1 MVGKYTVANALMRYI
16 EGLQIGQGRYAG
28 EYFDLH
34 PWEKRFIRGAFSVD
48 GDAGLSIGRG
58 NGKTTLVSAI
68 AAATLDGPLI
78 EPMAETVLV
87 ASSFDQGIIAF
98 RHVLHFLKPAL
109 EAEPDK
115 WRLQDNTNRA
125 SIENRH
131 TGSRLKVIGSDPR
144 RAHGMAPK
152 LLLLDEVA
160 QWPHTTI
167 DRMLAALETS
177 KGKIPD
183 SRSLWL
189 GTRASEPE
197 HPFEQ
202 ALKTLEYSQVH
213 SAPKDAPPFQ
223 RRTWQKANPSL
234 DLLPDLE
241 KVIRREAGRAK
252 RDPSALAHFRALRLN
267 QGVSD
272 TVENVLLGADVWR
285 EIETDTPQMGKS
297 YVLGIDLGQNA
308 AMSAASAYWTDTG
321 GLDAFAVFPLEPNL
335 HDRGMTDG
343 VDRLYI
349 ECAQR
354 GELMQAG
361 LKVSDIGEL
370 LEETLRRW
378 GAPDAIVCDRW
389 REAELRQELVKLQY
403 PGCPLVIR
411 GMGFQDGG
419 QDVREFR
426 AACLDGYV
434 EPVRSLLMRSAMSGA
449 RVTTD
454 PAGNSKLAK
463 GGQGRRMRCRD
474 DAVAAS
480 ILAVAEG
487 RRRAK
492 ADARRQPFSYAVL

>member
-1 MVGKYTVANALMRYI
+1 M
-16 EGLQIGQGRYAG
+16 
-28 EYFDLH
+28 
-34 PWEKRFIRGAFSVD
+34 
-48 GDAGLSIGRG
+48 
-58 NGKTTLVSAI
+58 
-68 AAATLDGPLI
+68 
-78 EPMAETVLV
+78 
-87 ASSFDQGIIAF
+87 
-98 RHVLHFLKPAL
+98 
-109 EAEPDK
+109 
-115 WRLQDNTNRA
+115 
-125 SIENRH
+125 
-131 TGSRLKVIGSDPR
+131 
-144 RAHGMAPK
+144 
-152 LLLLDEVA
+152 
-160 QWPHTTI
+160 
-167 DRMLAALETS
+167 
-177 KGKIPD
+177 
-183 SRSLWL
+183 
-189 GTRASEPE
+189 
-197 HPFEQ
+197 
-202 ALKTLEYSQVH
+202 
-213 SAPKDAPPFQ
+213 
-223 RRTWQKANPSL
+223 
-234 DLLPDLE
+234 
-241 KVIRREAGRAK
+241 
-252 RDPSALAHFRALRLN
+252 N

-285 EIETDTPQMGKS
+285 EIETEEVAEGIG

-308 AMSAASAYWTDTG
+308 AMSAAACYWLDTG
-321 GLDAFAVFPLEPNL
+321 GLDCFAVFPETPSL
-335 HDRGMTDG
+335 HDRGLADG

-349 ECAQR
+349 ECADR
-354 GELMQAG
+354 GELLQAG
-361 LKVSDIGEL
+361 LKVSDIGAL
-370 LEETLRRW
+370 LEETLNRW

-492 ADARRQPFSYAVL
+492 ADARRRPFEYAVL